1 MCAVSSTLL
10 RRDSTKGNPPE
21 ASRASL
27 TDVCIPLAMK
37 KETVMNTH
45 STSSTV
51 NAVRPQRPA
60 GFAFPGSRGVH
71 PSRIVDWLA
80 EGFGLVRA
88 QPLLWVAAILGCADL
103 ATLLELVPPLRLLA
117 ALVVPVIV
125 AALVLM
131 QERSYNARPWSIRET
146 LEAVNG
152 HRSALFTIGLCGMV
166 VIGIGHLISVAAFHT
181 TVATSVAANGVHNLS
196 IAYGANYGAANILEP
211 LVTVP
216 TLVIAAAVVWFAP
229 ALVVLRNLSP
239 LNAMIESL
247 HAALRNW
254 RVAAVYLV
262 AIAAEVLLAPVVP
275 PLVRGVVVTPLVAA
289 LAVLTMYGSYRDIF
303 AGR

>member
-1 MCAVSSTLL
+1 
-10 RRDSTKGNPPE
+10 
-21 ASRASL
+21 
-27 TDVCIPLAMK
+27 
-37 KETVMNTH
+37 MNTH

-51 NAVRPQRPA
+51 NAVRPQRST
-60 GFAFPGSRGVH
+60 GFSFSGNRGVH
-71 PSRIVDWLA
+71 PSRIVDWLV

-88 QPLLWVAAILGCADL
+88 RPLLWIAAILGCADL

-125 AALVLM
+125 GALVLM
-131 QERSYNARPWSIRET
+131 QERSYNARPWSIGET

-166 VIGIGHLISVAAFHT
+166 VVGIGHLISVAAFHT
-181 TVATSVAANGVHNLS
+181 AVATSMAANGVHNLS
-196 IAYGANYGAANILEP
+196 IAYGVNYGAANLLESF
-211 LVTVP
+211 VTVS
-216 TLVIAAAVVWFAP
+216 TIAIAAAVVWFAP

-239 LNAMIESL
+239 WSAMTESL
-247 HAALRNW
+247 QAGLRNW
-254 RVAAVYLV
+254 RVAAVYVL

-275 PLVRGVVVTPLVAA
+275 PLVRGVLVTPLVAA
-289 LAVLTMYGSYRDIF
+289 LVVLTMYGSYRDIF